1 MTPLHEQFIVE
12 ARELIQEATED
23 LIALER
29 GELAAERIDR
39 VFRAFHT
46 LKGSAG
52 VVQLPAMALTLH
64 AAEDLLAAI
73 QTGRLGATAV
83 TIDLALACLDQVTD
97 WIDAFEARG
106 ALPDGADEDARAMTE
121 RLRAALPKLA
131 SEQQAQAH
139 AAGLGRPD
147 ALPDWVS
154 RLFQSQ
160 RETIVRH
167 IEAAPTELFALSYE
181 PRADCFFTGDDP
193 LQLMRQTNLL
203 ALEIEPREP
212 WPPLA
217 ELDPFA
223 CNLRFKAIAAGNR
236 ADISNVFRLVP
247 DQVRIFPF
255 PATAL
260 GATEAARP
268 DDPAALVRAV
278 LAEQGRVL
286 RAATTAEDLPGR
298 VGAAARVATNS
309 LRHMRR
315 VDLAEAVETA
325 SAEALACADA
335 APLLSAIDATL
346 ESLPPK
352 KQNGTG
358 GPRPMAAPPANKI
371 RDADR
376 PAAGSLRIDQARVDA
391 LVNLAGEL
399 AVAKNG
405 FAHLARRAEEE
416 LGSHE
421 LARAVRREYEA
432 LERLA
437 GEMHSATLQLRMVP
451 VGQVFRSLPRLVR
464 DMAQKLGKNVALV
477 TRGET
482 TESDRTVVD
491 RLFEPLLH
499 LVRNALDHGIEDPET
514 RRAAGKSQTATL
526 LIDASRA
533 GDRLVVQVEDDG
545 RGIDS
550 AIIRRRA
557 EQRGV
562 LSAEELAGLSDQEV
576 IDVIFAPGF
585 STAAETS
592 EISGRGVGMDIVR
605 TTIEQIGGRVAVRSQ
620 VGIGTTMRLD
630 LPTNISMS
638 RIMVVEAGQQVFGI
652 PMDAVSETVRLNP
665 DRITHIKQNDGFV
678 LRNRVVPICSLAEL
692 MNLPVRPRGSSDMR
706 LLVVTEATGKIAAL
720 EVDAIRDRLEVV
732 LKPMQGLLSNARGY
746 AGTTLLGDGR
756 VLLVLD
762 LKEILP

>member
-1 MTPLHEQFIVE
+1 M
-12 ARELIQEATED
+12 
-23 LIALER
+23 
-29 GELAAERIDR
+29 
-39 VFRAFHT
+39 
-46 LKGSAG
+46 
-52 VVQLPAMALTLH
+52 
-64 AAEDLLAAI
+64 
-73 QTGRLGATAV
+73 
-83 TIDLALACLDQVTD
+83 
-97 WIDAFEARG
+97 
-106 ALPDGADEDARAMTE
+106 
-121 RLRAALPKLA
+121 
-131 SEQQAQAH
+131 
-139 AAGLGRPD
+139 
-147 ALPDWVS
+147 
-154 RLFQSQ
+154 
-160 RETIVRH
+160 
-167 IEAAPTELFALSYE
+167 
-181 PRADCFFTGDDP
+181 
-193 LQLMRQTNLL
+193 
-203 ALEIEPREP
+203 
-212 WPPLA
+212 
-217 ELDPFA
+217 
-223 CNLRFKAIAAGNR
+223 
-236 ADISNVFRLVP
+236 
-247 DQVRIFPF
+247 
-255 PATAL
+255 
-260 GATEAARP
+260 
-268 DDPAALVRAV
+268 
-278 LAEQGRVL
+278 
-286 RAATTAEDLPGR
+286 
-298 VGAAARVATNS
+298 
-309 LRHMRR
+309 
-315 VDLAEAVETA
+315 
-325 SAEALACADA
+325 
-335 APLLSAIDATL
+335 
-346 ESLPPK
+346 
-352 KQNGTG
+352 
-358 GPRPMAAPPANKI
+358 
-371 RDADR
+371 
-376 PAAGSLRIDQARVDA
+376 
-391 LVNLAGEL
+391 
-399 AVAKNG
+399 
-405 FAHLARRAEEE
+405 
-416 LGSHE
+416 
-421 LARAVRREYEA
+421 RREYEA